1 MTSGGDRAYWNRAYE
16 KQDDAALSWYQAEP
30 QPSLDL
36 IAGHGPGREASI
48 LDIGGGASRLTDALL
63 DAGYRDLSVLDI
75 SDAALAV
82 TRRRLGDRAG
92 RVAFIAVDI
101 TSWTPPRR
109 WDVWHDRAVLHF
121 LTSEAE
127 QAAYRRALL
136 TATAAGSIAVLGAF
150 APDGPER
157 CSGLPVKRWSAGAL
171 ARFLAPE
178 FRLLDRR
185 RHLHQTPRGAAQS
198 FEFAVLVRD

>member
-1 MTSGGDRAYWNRAYE
+1 MTPGGDRAHWNRAYE
-16 KQDDAALSWYQAEP
+16 GQDDAALSWYQAEP

-36 IAGHGPGREASI
+36 IVGDGPGREASI

-75 SDAALAV
+75 SDAALSV
-82 TRRRLGDRAG
+82 TRQRLGDRAS
-92 RVAFIAVDI
+92 RVAFIAADI
-101 TSWTPPRR
+101 TAWTSPRR

-121 LTSEAE
+121 LTSEAD
-127 QAAYRRALL
+127 QAAYRRALMA
-136 TATAAGSIAVLGAF
+136 ATAAGSIAVIGSF

-157 CSGLPVKRWSAGAL
+157 CSGLPVQRWSAGTL

-178 FRLLDRR
+178 FRLLVRR
-185 RHLHQTPRGAAQS
+185 RHRHETPKGAAQS
-198 FEFAVLVRD
+198 FEFAVLVRE